1 MTQSESFSNSLY
13 TDQTHGAERELSAFI
28 AAVAELFGA
37 DQARMSAED
46 CLDESGL
53 MDVSPRFAPRD
64 WRAITIAASVRLAN
78 RLNVALHC
86 QRSLGASTTGT
97 QVSPIPS
104 FNCFDSTLVS

>member
-1 MTQSESFSNSLY
+1 MTQSKSFANSLY
-13 TDQTHGAERELSAFI
+13 TNQMHLAERELSAFI
-28 AAVAELFGA
+28 AAVAELFGTE
-37 DQARMSAED
+37 QARMSVED
-46 CLDESGL
+46 WLDESGL
-53 MDVSPRFAPRD
+53 MDVSPRSTYRD

-104 FNCFDSTLVS
+104 SNCFDTTLVS